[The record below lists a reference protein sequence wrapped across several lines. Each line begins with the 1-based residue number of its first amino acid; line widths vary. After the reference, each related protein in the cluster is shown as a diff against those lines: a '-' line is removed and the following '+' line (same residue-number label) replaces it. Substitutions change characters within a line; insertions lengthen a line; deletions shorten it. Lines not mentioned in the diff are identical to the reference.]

1 MKTGKLR
8 CCRLALLAFA
18 LGLCTDLWA
27 WGATGH
33 RVTGALATAH
43 LSPAAAALV
52 VDLLGPETL
61 AEASTWADEM
71 RSAPGTF
78 WQKTA
83 NPWHYVTVPPG
94 AEYGP
99 TSAPPEGD
107 AVTALARY
115 GKRLFDPALARPAR
129 REALKLVLHYIGDL
143 HQPLHAGN
151 GTDRGGNDFVVRY
164 FGSPTNLHRVWD
176 SQMIDGE
183 RLSFSEWAS
192 WLAPHMDEAFQQR
205 FRSTR
210 PAAWIGESA
219 ALRDQIYPE
228 GERIG
233 YDYLFKHKAALR
245 ERLMAAGWRIA
256 AYLNAGC
263 KATPA
268 ACEVPANP

>member
-1 MKTGKLR
+1 
-8 CCRLALLAFA
+8 
-18 LGLCTDLWA
+18 
-27 WGATGH
+27 
-33 RVTGALATAH
+33 
-43 LSPAAAALV
+43 
-52 VDLLGPETL
+52 
-61 AEASTWADEM
+61 
-71 RSAPGTF
+71 
-78 WQKTA
+78 
-83 NPWHYVTVPPG
+83 
-94 AEYGP
+94 
-99 TSAPPEGD
+99 
-107 AVTALARY
+107 
-115 GKRLFDPALARPAR
+115 
-129 REALKLVLHYIGDL
+129 
-143 HQPLHAGN
+143 
-151 GTDRGGNDFVVRY
+151 VRY